1 MKRSDFLK
9 IAGIGTGTVA
19 MTPFAALKAKSL
31 KPEHMT
37 PMIVRKGD
45 GKKVD
50 VLGDKMTF
58 KLTGK
63 DTGGLF
69 TLIEENNAPG
79 VGIPPHVHDN
89 EDEIFRVIEGE
100 LEVTVGGDTT
110 ILKAGDTAFAPRGVP
125 HTWRVV
131 GNGPVKVDLSIFPA
145 GLEHMFEELGA
156 LPAGPTDMEKVVEIC
171 GRYNVR
177 FV

>member
-9 IAGIGTGTVA
+9 VAGVGVMA
-19 MTPFAALKAKSL
+19 PFATLNTELVNPGKLSPK
-31 KPEHMT
+31 
-37 PMIVRKGD
+37 IVRSSE
-45 GKKVD
+45 GKKVN

-58 KLTGK
+58 KLTGEE
-63 DTGGLF
+63 TNGHY
-69 TLIEENNAPG
+69 TLIEQNNEPG
-79 VGIPPHVHDN
+79 VGIPLHLHED

-100 LEVTVGGDTT
+100 LEITIREETTV
-110 ILKAGDTAFAPRGVP
+110 LKAGDTAFAPRGIP

-131 GNGPVKVDLSIFPA
+131 GNKPAKVDLSFYPA
-145 GLEHMFEELGA
+145 GLEKMFEELA
-156 LPAGPTDMEKVVEIC
+156 SLPPGPPDMEKVTEIC